1 MDKRD
6 VSSAAAADDIDDGYV
21 QDTKVL
27 IAAEEH
33 GDQNRKGGYLER
45 GKDGVHMRNQFHA
58 DSGVI
63 DDIEIK
69 MRKIQT
75 SKTIQD
81 VIPQGRGRINKDHAE
96 GQSKSWPY
104 GLKESRIT

>member
-33 GDQNRKGGYLER
+33 GDQNRKGGYL
-45 GKDGVHMRNQFHA
+45 K
-58 DSGVI
+58 
-63 DDIEIK
+63 
-69 MRKIQT
+69 
-75 SKTIQD
+75 
-81 VIPQGRGRINKDHAE
+81 
-96 GQSKSWPY
+96 
-104 GLKESRIT
+104 